1 MSLEIKCYHFEKL
14 IFWDIFSGSSLILYK
29 NVPGN
34 RNQSFFIVENS
45 WEQRKRALLLKTLLA
60 TFSMQM
66 HRKTV
71 FLWKRLRRDLIFRG
85 MRIFLLIF
93 FSSDIFL

>member
-14 IFWDIFSGSSLILYK
+14 FSGTFFWFQSDFSGSSLILYK

-71 FLWKRLRRDLIFRG
+71 FL
-85 MRIFLLIF
+85 
-93 FSSDIFL
+93 